1 MTAGNEISP
10 MDGTIW
16 SVRGYSA
23 MTSPPELKAYF
34 LGHLAVAGFQ
44 ILNTAEH
51 HFSPQGYTRLELLAE
66 SHFAIH
72 TFPENN
78 TTYFELSSCVKQKFD
93 EFVALL
99 RADQAQCR
107 VVSVSVTQPPVW

>member
-1 MTAGNEISP
+1 
-10 MDGTIW
+10 MDGSIW
-16 SVRGYSA
+16 SVRGYSM
-23 MTSPPELKAYF
+23 MTSPPELRTFF
-34 LGHLAVAGFQ
+34 LGHLAAAGFQ
-44 ILNTAEH
+44 ILDTVEH
-51 HFSPQGYTRLELLAE
+51 HFSPQGYTSLELLSE

-72 TFPENN
+72 TFPESN

-93 EFVALL
+93 DFVALL